1 MGSSTLLLLASMNF
15 GSIML
20 CDDAT
25 IDAHVEFKVS
35 IFIYF
40 SPSSVNIFSSSDAS
54 RDGLST
60 PTLSPPIELL
70 NMPLGEQML
79 QMSNIVCKGKNPS
92 HVLEGALG
100 ALSF

>member
-15 GSIML
+15 GSILL

-25 IDAHVEFKVS
+25 IDTHVEFQVS
-35 IFIYF
+35 IFF
-40 SPSSVNIFSSSDAS
+40 SLNPSSVNIFSSSDAS

-60 PTLSPPIELL
+60 PTLSPPIEFLS
-70 NMPLGEQML
+70 MPLGEQML

-92 HVLEGALG
+92 HVLEGFLG